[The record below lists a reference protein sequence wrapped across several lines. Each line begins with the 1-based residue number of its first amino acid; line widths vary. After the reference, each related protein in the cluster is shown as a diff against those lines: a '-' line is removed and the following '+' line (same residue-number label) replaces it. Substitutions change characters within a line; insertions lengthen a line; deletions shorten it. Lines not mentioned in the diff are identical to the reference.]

1 MKLCDALAI
10 DRIELSLTSSDRDG
24 AIRELIEMIGR
35 SVQLPDPG
43 SLIGLILEQEA
54 VKTSGV
60 DQHVAIP
67 HARSDDIEG
76 VVAALG
82 ISGRGID
89 FQSLD
94 GQPVHLIFLILSS
107 ETSMPAYMSVL
118 SRTARIFEGEEIRRQ
133 VLGAASA
140 DEIMEIIR
148 TQEPF

>member
-1 MKLCDALAI
+1 MKLCDALAG
-10 DRIELSLTSSDRDG
+10 DRIALNLTSSDRDG

-35 SVQLPDPG
+35 SVRLPDPNA
-43 SLIGLILEQEA
+43 LLGLILEQEA
-54 VKTSGV
+54 IKTSGV

-82 ISGRGID
+82 VSGEGID

-107 ETSMPAYMSVL
+107 EISMPAYMSVL
-118 SRTARIFEGEEIRRQ
+118 SRTARIFDREEIRRQ
-133 VLGAASA
+133 ILAAASP
-140 DEIMEIIR
+140 DEVMEIIR
-148 TQEPF
+148 AQEPF

>member
-1 MKLCDALAI
+1 MKLCEALAS
-10 DRIELSLTSSDRDG
+10 DRIALNLTSPDRDG

-35 SVQLPDPG
+35 SVHLPDPDA
-43 SLIGLILEQEA
+43 LLGLILEQEA

-67 HARSDDIEG
+67 HARSDDVEG

-82 ISGRGID
+82 VSGEGID

-107 ETSMPAYMSVL
+107 EISMPAYMSVL
-118 SRTARIFEGEEIRRQ
+118 SRTARIFDREEIRRQ
-133 VLGAASA
+133 VLAAASP

>member
-1 MKLCDALAI
+1 MKLCDALAV
-10 DRIELSLTSSDRDG
+10 DRIELNLTSSDRDG

-35 SVQLPDPG
+35 SVHLPDPNA
-43 SLIGLILEQEA
+43 LLGLILEQEA
-54 VKTSGV
+54 IKTSGV

-67 HARSDDIEG
+67 HARSDAIEG

-82 ISGRGID
+82 VSGEGID

-107 ETSMPAYMSVL
+107 EVSMPAYMSVL
-118 SRTARIFEGEEIRRQ
+118 SRTARIFDREEIRRQ
-133 VLGAASA
+133 VLAAASP

-148 TQEPF
+148 SQEPF